1 MSSYPAPTETL
12 PHFNP
17 SVFTVDDTPLT
28 LSDANKLYFK
38 KSGGIITGAV
48 SMPSLTLNGI
58 NVETRLLDIDINSN
72 KLTDIS
78 YNNSVTYILHDL
90 SVNGV
95 LKLPNLT
102 NAGSEILTNKQKT
115 TKITYD
121 PNTSVTTIADT
132 LKSSSTLIVG
142 SQNYNASDQFYKL
155 TGISRDT
162 SLPILTIT
170 DAVEFDGTVKTQNHT
185 NIDDVLSNFDTI
197 LVNMEYVQE
206 TDKLI
211 IDSNVNVNR
220 DMVID
225 GSLNVTGNFQLNS
238 ISDVEQKIIDVSNTV
253 TSNKTKLTNLSFNSG
268 TTEIDGSLNVTG
280 NFQLNSISD
289 VEQKIIDVSNTVTTH
304 ETKLTN
310 LSFNSGTTE
319 IDGSLNVTGNFQ
331 LNSISDVEQKII
343 DVSNTVTTHET
354 KLTNLSFNS
363 GTNVTEIDG
372 SVNITYLTLGNISN
386 VEAKIIDISN
396 NSSGGGG
403 TPYISYDS
411 VDDKLVVEKD
421 MDLSNNYLN
430 CRFMKRNIDVYRLSQ
445 NHNLSYL
452 EFRSGGNYID
462 AFQSNSFSKT
472 IYLQNYS
479 GGDVVLGNPSTSTSD
494 MTINGKLNIFES
506 IGSFPSSSGGSL
518 TLEHG
523 PTPSNRASSIVFKSS
538 LNTNDFGYIA
548 YYDDY
553 NNQPA
558 GRSLLEIGVQ
568 SNSNDETTDNIDN
581 IILSPSGYVGI
592 NTVTPRTMLD
602 VRGNI
607 NCSEIQVN
615 SIPINSFTNFRFG
628 TVPGVRLKWGSG
640 QHLPVS
646 ISQAVYS
653 HNQQFDPNLSDDE
666 FNCNFAYYG
675 TYEIT
680 CNVIFK
686 NLSTAR
692 LTPCIGIAI
701 NNDINDISGSS
712 VSPKFTLR
720 PHYQTPFSVQ
730 YVRMGEGKVCNL
742 SCSRIFNFTSISQ
755 NVSINTYIERGAD
768 TTAPYYNE
776 EIENTL
782 YELFDASIQFKYL
795 GNFDNIT
802 TS

>member
-1 MSSYPAPTETL
+1 M
-12 PHFNP
+12 
-17 SVFTVDDTPLT
+17 
-28 LSDANKLYFK
+28 
-38 KSGGIITGAV
+38 
-48 SMPSLTLNGI
+48 
-58 NVETRLLDIDINSN
+58 
-72 KLTDIS
+72 
-78 YNNSVTYILHDL
+78 
-90 SVNGV
+90 
-95 LKLPNLT
+95 
-102 NAGSEILTNKQKT
+102 
-115 TKITYD
+115 
-121 PNTSVTTIADT
+121 
-132 LKSSSTLIVG
+132 
-142 SQNYNASDQFYKL
+142 
-155 TGISRDT
+155 
-162 SLPILTIT
+162 
-170 DAVEFDGTVKTQNHT
+170 
-185 NIDDVLSNFDTI
+185 
-197 LVNMEYVQE
+197 
-206 TDKLI
+206 
-211 IDSNVNVNR
+211 
-220 DMVID
+220 
-225 GSLNVTGNFQLNS
+225 
-238 ISDVEQKIIDVSNTV
+238 
-253 TSNKTKLTNLSFNSG
+253 
-268 TTEIDGSLNVTG
+268 
-280 NFQLNSISD
+280 
-289 VEQKIIDVSNTVTTH
+289 
-304 ETKLTN
+304 
-310 LSFNSGTTE
+310 
-319 IDGSLNVTGNFQ
+319 
-331 LNSISDVEQKII
+331 
-343 DVSNTVTTHET
+343 
-354 KLTNLSFNS
+354 SFNS

-372 SVNITYLTLGNISN
+372 SLNLGTIIDVEQKIIDISNNSTGGGIPSITYDSLTNTTQIDGSLNLGTIID
-386 VEAKIIDISN
+386 VEQKIIDISN

-411 VDDKLVVEKD
+411 VYDRLFVDKD
-421 MDLSNNYLN
+421 MDL
-430 CRFMKRNIDVYRLSQ
+430 KDNILYIGKMSIVEEIGSAPSGASGSLTLKHLDTGGTSSIV
-445 NHNLSYL
+445 
-452 EFRSGGNYID
+452 FRSERDTAVDHGYISYTD
-462 AFQSNSFSKT
+462 DYEGDTFQDRSLLELGCRNDSNSDPTRIDNIALMASGYVGINTRTPKT
-472 IYLQNYS
+472 TLDVS
-479 GGDVVLGNPSTSTSD
+479 GDICCNDLDVNGDINCDGSLNVGNPSIANSNL
-494 MTINGKLNIFES
+494 TINGKLNIFES

-518 TLEHG
+518 TLVHG
-523 PTPSNRASSIVFKSS
+523 PTPSNRTSSIVFKSS